1 MGKNKLRRFAENET
15 FPHLFQPSFYEYSG
29 NGFDLKGNWKSSFF
43 INDNPITLE
52 LGCGRGEYTVAL
64 AKSNP
69 HRNFIGV
76 DIKGA
81 RLWRGAKTVQEDR
94 MTNVAFLRTRIDQIN
109 HFFSQA
115 DGIDEIWVTFPD
127 PQPRESR
134 ENRRLTS
141 ARFLQLYSKFL
152 QPKHTIHLK
161 TDNTQL
167 YEFTLGVIENEKYN
181 LIEHSNDV
189 YRNMPENLVLTQIK
203 TRYEQMFLNQGIAI
217 KYIQF
222 HLPSSE

>member
-15 FPHLFQPSFYEYSG
+15 FPHLFQPSFYDYSEK
-29 NGFDLKGNWKSSFF
+29 GFALKGNWKSSFF
-43 INDNPITLE
+43 KNDHPITLE

-64 AKSNP
+64 AKDNP
-69 HRNFIGV
+69 GRNFIGV

-81 RLWRGAKTVQEDR
+81 RLWRGAKTVQEDQ
-94 MTNVAFLRTRIDQIN
+94 MSNVAFLRTRIDQIN
-109 HFFSQA
+109 HFFSSD
-115 DGIDEIWVTFPD
+115 DGIDEIWITFPD
-127 PQPRESR
+127 PQPRESH

-141 ARFLQLYSKFL
+141 ARFLKLYSKFL
-152 QPKHTIHLK
+152 LPDHTIHLK

-167 YEFTLGVIENEKYN
+167 YEFTLQVIENEKFN
-181 LIEHSNDV
+181 LITHSNDV
-189 YRNMPENLVLTQIK
+189 YSKMPENLVLTQIK

-222 HLPSSE
+222 KLY